1 MQVITGKFKGR
12 KLLSVDSPNTRPTL
26 GRVKESMFD
35 LLNEYIYDSKVLDLF
50 AGSGALGIEC
60 LSRGA
65 KSITFVDKDEQ
76 CLKVIKRNLK
86 NILDNVTLIKNE
98 YEDALHN
105 LSKQNEKFN
114 LVLLDPPFDSDYL
127 ERTLYLLHKK
137 ELLEDGAI
145 ILCEKATKKVLQ
157 NYPQK
162 YIILKT
168 RSYGTISVTIFE
180 YKKG

>member
-12 KLLSVDSPNTRPTL
+12 KLLSIDSSETRPTL

-35 LLNEYIYDSKVLDLF
+35 LINEYISGKNVLDLF
-50 AGSGALGIEC
+50 AGSGSLGIEC

-65 KSITFVDKDEQ
+65 KKVTFVDSNMD
-76 CLKVIKRNLK
+76 CLKMVKKNLRNV
-86 NILDNVTLIKNE
+86 LDDVVLIKNE

-105 LSKQNEKFN
+105 LSKTEEKFD
-114 LVLLDPPFDSDYL
+114 LVLLDPPFNSDYL
-127 ERTLYLLHKK
+127 EKTLYLLHKK
-137 ELLEDGAI
+137 DLLNDGAI

-162 YIILKT
+162 YIIKKN
-168 RSYGTISVTIFE
+168 RNYGTIMLTIFE
-180 YKKG
+180 YVKG